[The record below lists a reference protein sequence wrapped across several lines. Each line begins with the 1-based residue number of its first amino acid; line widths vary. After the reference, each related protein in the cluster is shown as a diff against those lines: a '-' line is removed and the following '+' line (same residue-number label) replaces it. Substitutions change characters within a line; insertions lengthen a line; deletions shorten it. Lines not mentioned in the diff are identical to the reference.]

1 MGELIFG
8 FMVHHAYW
16 ETAAAVAR
24 DMLAGTVHVQPK
36 DIQEV
41 RLQSI
46 LLLQQHC
53 LNYISRL
60 AAQFIYARLIKSGTG
75 IELLISDGFTAI
87 WRISPLQP

>member
-41 RLQSI
+41 SVLKCPPYQSALHKLHWTALHRSSI
-46 LLLQQHC
+46 H
-53 LNYISRL
+53 
-60 AAQFIYARLIKSGTG
+60 AQL
-75 IELLISDGFTAI
+75 EV
-87 WRISPLQP
+87 